1 MSIVQRGIKKVKGI
15 WECKMREKTR
25 KSKKMKETH
34 GVNEKSLKK
43 SKKGIDTGGR
53 KCYNHAC

>member
-1 MSIVQRGIKKVKGI
+1 MSIVQRTRKKVKGAGR
-15 WECKMREKTR
+15 CKMHEKTR

-43 SKKGIDTGGR
+43 SKKGIDTGG
-53 KCYNHAC
+53 

>member
-1 MSIVQRGIKKVKGI
+1 MH
-15 WECKMREKTR
+15 EKAR

-43 SKKGIDTGGR
+43 SKKGIDRAGG